1 MKKLLL
7 TPKTSDAHVAT
18 MRAHVRATAKD
29 RPGVYRW
36 LSPDGEV
43 VYVGKSKK
51 LRTRLLSYFRC
62 GSEEKGSRI
71 VREATSIE
79 WEYTPSE
86 FAALLEEL
94 RLIKRFRPRLNVAMK
109 RDARHFAFIKL
120 TRGVAPKLLV
130 VRGAGADDA
139 QIYYGPFHG
148 AQRVGEAVRELNDAL
163 GLRDCRLDQPMH
175 FADQPELFQ
184 IFPRTPGC
192 IRHEIKKCLGPCVG
206 GCTAREYDERV
217 GLVRGFLDGADDGPM
232 LALRAEMEAAS
243 ERLEF
248 ERAAVLRDKLGRLE
262 AVREQFIRFRFAI
275 ETLSF
280 VYSVPGHDGDDRV
293 YLIRRGRVRGEHRMP
308 RSEQERMRLLEMV
321 EDVFNPA
328 DRDTAQVPAHEVDEL
343 LLLSSWFRR
352 FPAELA
358 RSRAAARFVAE
369 PPALAYDPDNDPLFG
384 DAISSPAA

>member
-1 MKKLLL
+1 MRRLSKVKKLLL
-7 TPKTSDAHVAT
+7 TPKTSDEVVAD
-18 MRAHVRATAKD
+18 MRACVRASAKD

-36 LSPDGEV
+36 LSADGEV
-43 VYVGKSKK
+43 VYVGKSK
-51 LRTRLLSYFRC
+51 RIRSRLLSYFRC
-62 GSEEKGSRI
+62 GSDQKGSRI
-71 VREATSIE
+71 VREATAVE

-120 TRGVAPKLLV
+120 TRGPAPKLLV

-184 IFPRTPGC
+184 LFPRTPGC
-192 IRHEIKKCLGPCVG
+192 IRHEIRKCLGPCVG
-206 GCTAREYDERV
+206 GCTAHEYDERV

-232 LALRAEMEAAS
+232 ETLRAEMEAAS
-243 ERLEF
+243 AALEF
-248 ERAAVLRDKLGRLE
+248 ERAAVLRDKLQRLE
-262 AVREQFIRFRFAI
+262 GLREQFIRFRFAV

-280 VYSVPGHDGDDRV
+280 VYTVPGHEGDDRV
-293 YLIRRGRVRGEHRMP
+293 YLIRRGRVRGHCAMP
-308 RSEQERMRLLEMV
+308 RSEQDRARLRAMV
-321 EDVFNPA
+321 DDVFSPA
-328 DRDTAQVPAHEVDEL
+328 ERDTAQVPSHEIDEL

-352 FPAELA
+352 FPGELA
-358 RSRAAARFVAE
+358 RTTMNGE
-369 PPALAYDPDNDPLFG
+369 ALATAG
-384 DAISSPAA
+384 

>member
-1 MKKLLL
+1 
-7 TPKTSDAHVAT
+7 
-18 MRAHVRATAKD
+18 MRAHVRAVAKD

-43 VYVGKSKK
+43 VYVGKSKR

-62 GSEEKGSRI
+62 GSDEKGSRI
-71 VREATSIE
+71 VREAGSID
-79 WEYTPSE
+79 WEYAPSE

-109 RDARHFAFIKL
+109 RDVRHFAFIKL
-120 TRGVAPKLLV
+120 TRGPAPKLLV

-148 AQRVGEAVRELNDAL
+148 AQRVSEAVRELNDAL

-192 IRHEIKKCLGPCVG
+192 IRHEIRKCLGPCVG
-206 GCTAREYDERV
+206 GCTAQQYDERV

-232 LALRAEMEAAS
+232 DLLRADMQAAS
-243 ERLEF
+243 RQMEF
-248 ERAAVLRDKLGRLE
+248 ERAAALRDKLQRLE
-262 AVREQFIRFRFAI
+262 GLREQFIRFRFAV

-280 VYSVPGHDGDDRV
+280 VYAVPGHEGDDRV
-293 YLIRRGRVRGEHRMP
+293 YLIRRGRVRGECAMP
-308 RSEQERMRLLEMV
+308 RGEHDRARLLEMV
-321 EDVFNPA
+321 AEIFSPME
-328 DRDTAQVPAHEVDEL
+328 RDTAQLPAHEVDEL

-358 RSRAAARFVAE
+358 RSRQAAEFVAA
-369 PPALAYDPDNDPLFG
+369 PPAA
-384 DAISSPAA
+384 